1 MMMAA
6 LWSTP
11 TPAAARTPIAQ
22 PATPHPAPTTQ
33 GRNSVLRVMALGDS
47 ITAGVG
53 AFGSRI
59 DDGGY
64 RGALAKLLAEN
75 GYRVK
80 FVGSRSDYSAAIDDR
95 AHEGW
100 PGYVLRSF
108 PSDPGP
114 GQLYGALVR
123 KAIHRYNPD
132 LILLMAGTNDLLRL
146 EKRDGGYTLANIAHS
161 MDLLLGEIFKQKPG
175 VRVIVAPVVASP
187 LVDVCTLAHFDGDDS
202 ACGPAVT
209 ENLVTLAAEYSRR
222 GFHIT
227 LARGMAGAVPRDRD
241 HFPDGIHPCG
251 AGGYAA
257 VASAWYQAI
266 SAVTEE
272 SSDEVLVKP

>member
-1 MMMAA
+1 M
-6 LWSTP
+6 L
-11 TPAAARTPIAQ
+11 
-22 PATPHPAPTTQ
+22 
-33 GRNSVLRVMALGDS
+33 GRASVMRVMALGDS

-53 AFGSRI
+53 AFGSHI

-64 RGALAKLLAEN
+64 RGALAKLLVKN

-114 GQLYGALVR
+114 GQLYGGLVR

-146 EKRDGGYTLANIAHS
+146 QKRDGGYTLANIAHS
-161 MDLLLGEIFKQKPG
+161 MDLLLDEIFKQKPG

-187 LVDVCTLAHFDGDDS
+187 LVDVCTIAHFDGDD
-202 ACGPAVT
+202 ACGPSST
-209 ENLVTLAAEYSRR
+209 ENLATLVRDYSSR
-222 GFHIT
+222 GYQIS
-227 LARGMAGAVPRDRD
+227 LARAMAGAVPRDRD

-251 AGGYAA
+251 SGGYAA

-266 SAVTEE
+266 TAVTED
-272 SSDEVLVKP
+272 SSDAALAKP